1 MRPYIFILSFLLQT
15 ITVCFAQQKSDV
27 FIITTKENPDKGISV
42 YYKDMDTDKFKGT
55 PSFKYSVPSDE
66 ATFITFP
73 TREEVNRIE
82 RAVFSDKELKNLKR
96 GFVTCIVHIPSGKIV
111 AVSFST
117 FNKDID
123 IKKLEL
129 YNKRIK
135 NELKFDVKLNVEL
148 IKEGYFGKG
157 FPVFTSLKEQKK

>member
-1 MRPYIFILSFLLQT
+1 VQT
-15 ITVCFAQQKSDV
+15 VTACFAQQKSDI
-27 FIITTKENPDKGISV
+27 FTITMKENQDKEISV
-42 YYKDMDTDKFKGT
+42 YYKDIDGDKFKGSPT
-55 PSFKYSVPSDE
+55 FKYSVPPDE

-82 RAVFSDKELKNLKR
+82 RVVFSDKELKNLKR
-96 GFVTCIVHIPSGKIV
+96 AFVTCKVHIPSGKIV
-111 AVSFST
+111 SVSFST

-123 IKKLEL
+123 LQKLEA

-148 IKEGYFGKG
+148 IKEGYEWKA